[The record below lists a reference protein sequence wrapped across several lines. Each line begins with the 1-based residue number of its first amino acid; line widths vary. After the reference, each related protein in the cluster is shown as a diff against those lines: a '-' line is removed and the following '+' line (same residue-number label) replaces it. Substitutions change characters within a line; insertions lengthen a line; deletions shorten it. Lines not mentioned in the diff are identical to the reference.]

1 LNNSDNEEDHKPLE
15 LIQKLNLEKQVV
27 VFNEFIPN
35 EEVHRY
41 FQVSD
46 ALILFYLTATPSGV
60 ESIGY
65 NFKMPILATKVGHF
79 AETVIP
85 GYNGYLAN
93 AEDVNDMARIMELS
107 ISNPIDR
114 NNVVETA
121 KNMSWNRYASA
132 VAK

>member
-1 LNNSDNEEDHKPLE
+1 
-15 LIQKLNLEKQVV
+15 
-27 VFNEFIPN
+27 
-35 EEVHRY
+35 
-41 FQVSD
+41 
-46 ALILFYLTATPSGV
+46 
-60 ESIGY
+60 
-65 NFKMPILATKVGHF
+65 MPILATKVGHF